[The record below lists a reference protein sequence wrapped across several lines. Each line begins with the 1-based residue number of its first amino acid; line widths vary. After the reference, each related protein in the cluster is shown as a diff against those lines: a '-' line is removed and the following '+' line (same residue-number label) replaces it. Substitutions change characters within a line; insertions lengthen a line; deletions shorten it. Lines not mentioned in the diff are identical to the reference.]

1 MKQFIEVTGL
11 IPVDVS
17 TYGSEVEEIR
27 ALLNTR
33 AIIEVYADKN
43 FEGCFIDILEASEP
57 IHVKESYTEVRAK
70 IMEAML

>member
-17 TYGSEVEEIR
+17 TYGDEVKEIR
-27 ALLNTR
+27 TLLNTR
-33 AIIEVYADKN
+33 AIIEVHADEN
-43 FEGCFIDILEASEP
+43 FKGCFIDILEASEL

-70 IMEAML
+70 LMEAML